1 MTRHTFLPLMVLCW
15 FAVLSIS
22 CGTAVLP
29 VNEQPTEQ
37 SSLSQPLK
45 TMASSSAIEST
56 DNKDDS
62 TDNKDD
68 STDNKVDA
76 EAVLKNALAR
86 ATAEDKSVLIH
97 LGAPW

>member
-62 TDNKDD
+62 TDNK
-68 STDNKVDA
+68 VDA

>member
-22 CGTAVLP
+22 CGTAVP
-29 VNEQPTEQ
+29 PPTEFAIEQPSQ
-37 SSLSQPLK
+37 SQPLE
-45 TMASSSAIEST
+45 TTASSATNESA
-56 DNKDDS
+56 DDS
-62 TDNKDD
+62 A
-68 STDNKVDA
+68 DNKVDA
-76 EAVLKNALAR
+76 EQVLKNALAR